1 MSMRPRPRPRWLPV
15 ALALLALPGCAS
27 APRLYVNPEAD
38 MTVYQ
43 RIAVLPLANLTSDRF
58 AAERV
63 MRSLVTEIILAE
75 RFQIVESTEFWTK
88 LQEVGGEPGSDGI
101 IKPDKLKEAAA
112 AAKVQGVL
120 RGAVTEYGTLREG
133 SGEVAQ
139 VGFDVELIDAPTGN
153 VVWRTS
159 IHRTGKGRVPLVGGS
174 GTRSVG
180 ILTEDAC
187 KEVVARL
194 KSEVF

>member
-1 MSMRPRPRPRWLPV
+1 MRTLNPSLRRWLPV
-15 ALALLALPGCAS
+15 GLVALALTGCAS

-43 RIAVLPLANLTSDRF
+43 RIAVLPLANLTGDRF
-58 AAERV
+58 ASERV
-63 MRSLVTEIILAE
+63 LRSLVTELILAE
-75 RFQIVESTEFWTK
+75 RFQIVESTEFWSQ
-88 LQEVGGEPGSDGI
+88 LQAVGGEPGQDGI

-120 RGAVTEYGTLREG
+120 RGAVTEYGTLRES

-139 VGFDVELIDAPTGN
+139 VGFDIELIDAPTGN

-159 IHRTGKGRVPLVGGS
+159 IHRTGKGRVPVIGGS

-180 ILTEDAC
+180 ILTEEAC
-187 KEVVARL
+187 EEVVGRL